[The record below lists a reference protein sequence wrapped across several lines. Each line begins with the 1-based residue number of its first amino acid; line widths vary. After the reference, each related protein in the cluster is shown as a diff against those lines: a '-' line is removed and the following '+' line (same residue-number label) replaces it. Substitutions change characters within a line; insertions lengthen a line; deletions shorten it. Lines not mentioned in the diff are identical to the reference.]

1 MKDTVLPIDESQILF
16 PQSQP
21 RFNDD
26 FDDLIIDA
34 IKSSVP
40 GIVDELIETE
50 GNAIL
55 KSLVLSAPIDKYA
68 KVNFDLTQN
77 PSSTQ
82 NELNVFLSGEV
93 VKA

>member
-1 MKDTVLPIDESQILF
+1 MF

-21 RFNDD
+21 RFEGD

-55 KSLVLSAPIDKYA
+55 KNLVLSVPIDKYA

-82 NELNVFLSGEV
+82 NELTVFLSGEV